1 MSTPDAAVT
10 ALEDLLF
17 GPVGDTP
24 PNLAPSMIMAMLDAG
39 EGVSDLVFSVGRLP
53 QVEKHGEL
61 VGVETAGVPL
71 LKTEHTA
78 QISRQLINGNDV
90 ALRNLRDQGA
100 GDLSYAIP
108 NCARFRVN
116 VFKQRGTFAI
126 VMRVIA
132 NTIPT
137 LAELK
142 LPARL
147 KEVASLK
154 TALSLG

>member
-1 MSTPDAAVT
+1 MSTSESSVN
-10 ALEDLLF
+10 ALEAQLF
-17 GPVGDTP
+17 GPAGDIP
-24 PNLAPSMIMAMLDAG
+24 ANLAAAMIMTMLDAG
-39 EGVSDLVFSVGRLP
+39 EGVSDLVFSVGRPP

-61 VGVETAGVPL
+61 TGVDIPGVPQ
-71 LKTEHTA
+71 LKMEHTA
-78 QISRQLINGNDV
+78 QIAQQLIAGNEV
-90 ALRNLRDQGA
+90 ALRTLKDQGA
-100 GDLSYAIP
+100 TDLSYAIP

-132 NTIPT
+132 NKIPT

-147 KEVASLK
+147 GEIASL
-154 TALSLG
+154 